1 MLPQHHLK
9 ICPRWYSTFWAH
21 EYFYVSD
28 ELSDFMY
35 LLISAKKEIEKEEGV
50 EATSL
55 LQDKHYLAIFK
66 DFFFGELE

>member
-1 MLPQHHLK
+1 
-9 ICPRWYSTFWAH
+9 
-21 EYFYVSD
+21 
-28 ELSDFMY
+28 MY